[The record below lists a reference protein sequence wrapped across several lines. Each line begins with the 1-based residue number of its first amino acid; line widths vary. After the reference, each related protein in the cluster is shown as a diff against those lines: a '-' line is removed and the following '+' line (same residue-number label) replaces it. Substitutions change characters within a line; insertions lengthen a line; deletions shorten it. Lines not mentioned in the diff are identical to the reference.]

1 MHPSWHCDPWN
12 ITLCYPYYYWWYY
25 PYYWWYD
32 PYYYS
37 YYSTTTQK
45 PKTFELKVE
54 TNPSGIAP
62 VNGAGTYNQGT
73 SATFS
78 LTSLIVPV
86 TADERY
92 VFTYWSGAFSGGA
105 PSGAVTMD
113 SSKTVIA
120 NYQVEYHLKV
130 STDPPGIAAATGSG
144 WYRPG
149 QTVMVSGVPVSV
161 SGGDGVRYMFEHWT
175 TDGVSVSG
183 STVEVTTDA
192 PHKVIAH
199 YKTQYLLTVES
210 AYGHIQGDGW
220 HDAGSTATFSVT
232 TPVEVSFGVNEVFE
246 RWIGDVDS
254 TSTSATVTMNAPHT
268 VTAVWRTDSTILYA
282 TIAIGI
288 GGAFALGLVLAL
300 LVIPRISRARWMR
313 PPSPPPKPSAS
324 AETAPEK
331 VKPPPTKKKV
341 KPQPA
346 EATSSESAT

>member
-1 MHPSWHCDPWN
+1 
-12 ITLCYPYYYWWYY
+12 LCYPYYWWYY

-37 YYSTTTQK
+37 HYSTTTQK

-54 TNPSGIAP
+54 TNPSGIAS

-92 VFTYWSGAFSGGA
+92 VFTYWSGAFSGAA

-130 STDPPGIAAATGSG
+130 STDPPGIAAAVGSG

-175 TDGVSVSG
+175 TDGVPVSG

-192 PHKVIAH
+192 PHTVIGH

-246 RWIGDVDS
+246 RWTGDVE
-254 TSTSATVTMNAPHT
+254 STSATATIMMNVPHT
-268 VTAVWRTDSTILYA
+268 IAAVWRTDSTVLYA
-282 TIAIGI
+282 TIALVIV
-288 GGAFALGLVLAL
+288 GAFVLGLGLAV
-300 LVIPRISRARWMR
+300 LVIPRLSQARSMRA
-313 PPSPPPKPSAS
+313 PPPPPKPSAPV
-324 AETAPEK
+324 ETVPEK
-331 VKPPPTKKKV
+331 VKAPPTKKKV
-341 KPQPA
+341 KPQPEKA
-346 EATSSESAT
+346 STPGT